1 VIGSPAG
8 DKGPVRRRTKAM
20 RTALVVPLAVL
31 LFAQGACG
39 AEDRPTAGS
48 SVTDKAPT
56 TAAQRASELYEANAM
71 VLEADEGPML
81 CLGGM
86 RLSLP
91 PQCGDVPIVNWDWET
106 VGGEESMAGTTW
118 GRYHVVGAY
127 DGETFTVTEVGPFQ
141 ADGLEP
147 ETDLSSP
154 CPEPEGGWPVPDP
167 GRSTQEH
174 ARKATAYA
182 SSQPDYVA
190 SWVTQLDEE
199 QAEFGPVVFN
209 AVFTG
214 AVTRHEA
221 ALREVWEGPLC
232 VVQGEGPTAKHVRRI
247 RDEVEAS
254 LGGLGLR
261 MLWSQG
267 PGVDP
272 TIEIGVVADPAGAGQ
287 SALDERYG
295 SGLVRLFPALRPVP

>member
-1 VIGSPAG
+1 MGPPAG
-8 DKGPVRRRTKAM
+8 DEGPMRRRTKGM
-20 RTALVVPLAVL
+20 RTALVLLPAVL
-31 LFAQGACG
+31 LLAQAACG
-39 AEDRPTAGS
+39 AEDRRTGGS
-48 SVTDKAPT
+48 SMTDEAPP
-56 TAAQRASELYEANAM
+56 TAAQPASELYEANAT
-71 VLEADEGPML
+71 VLEGDEGPML
-81 CLGGM
+81 CLGAM
-86 RLSLP
+86 LLSLP
-91 PQCGDVPIVNWDWET
+91 AQCGDVPIANWDWDT
-106 VGGEESMAGTTW
+106 VGGEESMAGRTW
-118 GRYHVVGAY
+118 GQYHVVGAY
-127 DGETFTVTEVGPFQ
+127 DGETFTVTEVGPFE

-154 CPEPEGGWPVPDP
+154 CPEPGGGWLVADP

-190 SWVTQLDEE
+190 SWVTHLDVE

-232 VVQGEGPTAKHVRRI
+232 VVQREGPTAKEVGRI
-247 RDEVEAS
+247 RPEVEAS
-254 LGGLGLR
+254 LGRLGLR

-272 TIEIGVVADPAGAGQ
+272 TIEIGVVADPGGVGQ
-287 SALDERYG
+287 AALERYG
-295 SGLVRLFPALRPVP
+295 PGLVRLFPALRPVE

>member
-1 VIGSPAG
+1 MGPPPGDEGPA
-8 DKGPVRRRTKAM
+8 RRRTKGM
-20 RTALVVPLAVL
+20 HTALVVPLAVL
-31 LFAQGACG
+31 LLGQAACG
-39 AEDRPTAGS
+39 AEDRGTGS
-48 SVTDKAPT
+48 SMTDKAPP
-56 TAAQRASELYEANAM
+56 TAAQPASEFYEANTM
-71 VLEADEGPML
+71 VLQADEGPML
-81 CLGGM
+81 CLGAM
-86 RLSLP
+86 LLSLP
-91 PQCGDVPIVNWDWET
+91 PQCGDVPIASWDWKT

-118 GRYHVVGAY
+118 GQYHVVGAY

-154 CPEPEGGWPVPDP
+154 CPEPEGGWLVPDP

-182 SSQPDYVA
+182 ASQPDYVA

-214 AVTRHEA
+214 AVARHEA

-232 VVQGEGPTAKHVRRI
+232 VVQREGPTAKDVRRI
-247 RDEVEAS
+247 RKEAEAS
-254 LGGLGLR
+254 LGDLGLQ
-261 MLWSQG
+261 MLWSHG

-272 TIEIGVVADPAGAGQ
+272 TIEIGVVADPGGAGQ
-287 SALDERYG
+287 AALDERYG
-295 SGLVRLFPALRPVP
+295 PGLVRLFPAFRPVGR